1 MFECLVNIVPIAII
15 AVKRH
20 NLMEKQ
26 PIAPQARVRVQLG
39 SSSTSSESSTKS
51 FSIDQAAPESPPN
64 ACIQQVCVS
73 MKRQIISR
81 AFYGWLAYCRHL
93 STVRTHL
100 SGLVMPNIISGEGAS
115 AGLTIEKWNELCKDG
130 IVDDYAEVYRLT
142 YFGGVAHD
150 IRKEVR
156 VF

>member
-1 MFECLVNIVPIAII
+1 MGGGLDESLT
-15 AVKRH
+15 VKKH
-20 NLMEKQ
+20 DLMEKQ
-26 PIAPQARVRVQLG
+26 PAMSQARVRVQLA

-51 FSIDQAAPESPPN
+51 FSIDQTAPSSPPN

-100 SGLVMPNIISGEGAS
+100 SGLVMPNIISGDGAS
-115 AGLTIEKWNELCKDG
+115 EGLTIEKWQELCKDG
-130 IVDDYAEVYRLT
+130 IVDDFAEVYRLT
-142 YFGGVAHD
+142 YFGGVAQD
-150 IRKEVR
+150 IRKEVSCLFR
-156 VF
+156 KE

>member
-1 MFECLVNIVPIAII
+1 
-15 AVKRH
+15 
-20 NLMEKQ
+20 MEKQ
-26 PIAPQARVRVQLG
+26 TAIPQSRVRVQLG

-51 FSIDQAAPESPPN
+51 FSIDQSAPESPPN

-100 SGLVMPNIISGEGAS
+100 SGLVMPSIIREGAS
-115 AGLTIEKWNELCKDG
+115 EGLSEEKWKEMCVDG
-130 IVDDYAEVYRLT
+130 VCSDYAEVYRLT
-142 YFGGVAHD
+142 YFGGVAHA
-150 IRKEVR
+150 IRKEV
-156 VF
+156 F